1 MEFKNTKTLYHSDL
15 TKVGGPV
22 GIIIDGPMLASKFR
36 AGEFNLPVKIV
47 GDDSKT
53 YWLTMENPNV
63 QAAFAQQPQGVP
75 LSVVASGS
83 RDAATVA
90 IGGGQAA
97 AQAPPQAVES
107 PVPGNDPFGAQ
118 GQPQPAPVPQAPVQ
132 APTPT
137 RPGKNP
143 DELGQ
148 LMATCVGISGKMM
161 QDFEQMFGRPMSPE
175 EQSIAVTLFIQ
186 LNR

>member
-1 MEFKNTKTLYHSDL
+1 M
-15 TKVGGPV
+15 
-22 GIIIDGPMLASKFR
+22 
-36 AGEFNLPVKIV
+36 
-47 GDDSKT
+47 
-53 YWLTMENPNV
+53 
-63 QAAFAQQPQGVP
+63 
-75 LSVVASGS
+75 
-83 RDAATVA
+83 
-90 IGGGQAA
+90 
-97 AQAPPQAVES
+97 
-107 PVPGNDPFGAQ
+107 
-118 GQPQPAPVPQAPVQ
+118 PQAPVQ